1 MKGQSSTVS
10 AVVITAVTIS
20 AVGVVLN
27 VANPAID
34 RARDAAAVEQATTF
48 MNELDDTIRAT
59 ASEGQGSTRTVS
71 LNFDR
76 GEFYINTTTDTISY
90 NLDTTSEPISPQS
103 RTEVGDVILASNAD
117 VKVSKATRNGK
128 DCYLMENEVVEACI
142 RNNGTASSSDEINTT
157 ALVTHYEVK
166 DSSTEIDLDPKIELN
181 NIHDSSYGTGYTE
194 ARELGNRLSN
204 GEVIANV
211 DAANGFSYRVL
222 YELYAGSD
230 FISIRVLPE

>member
-10 AVVITAVTIS
+10 AVVIAAVTLG

-27 VANPAID
+27 VANPAINQ
-34 RARDAAAVEQATTF
+34 ARDAATVEQATTF
-48 MNELDDTIRAT
+48 MNDVEDAIRAT
-59 ASEGQGSTRTVS
+59 ASEGEGSTRTIS

-76 GEFYINTTTDTISY
+76 GEFYLNTTTNTFSY
-90 NLDTTSEPISPQS
+90 NLETKARPISPQT
-103 RTEVGDVILASNAD
+103 RTKIGDVYIASNAD
-117 VKVSKATRNGK
+117 VSVTKATRNGK
-128 DCYLMENEVVEACI
+128 DCYLMENDVVEACI
-142 RNNGTASSSDEINTT
+142 RNNGTAESSEEINTT

-204 GEVIANV
+204 GEVIAHV